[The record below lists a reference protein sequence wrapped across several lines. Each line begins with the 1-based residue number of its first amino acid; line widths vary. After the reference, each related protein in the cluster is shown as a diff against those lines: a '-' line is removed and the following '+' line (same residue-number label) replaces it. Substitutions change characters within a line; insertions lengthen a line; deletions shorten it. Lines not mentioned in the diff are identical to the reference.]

1 RGLSEVSVAAL
12 LANQSNQSNQSAEDC
27 RLSTVDC
34 ERSKPQLLNV
44 LSLLIRYE
52 TFNFSGYMMKRK
64 SNTSLFNRVLISVI
78 GIPVILALIAAGGA
92 WFTSFIAIAVLLCSY
107 EFLTLLKIPGKAG
120 IFFLSL
126 FNAGLVY
133 LAYYGGMPWVY
144 PAIFGAWT
152 VIVLLMMFGRP
163 LSEFNMALYAASSM
177 IYPALALTSLALM
190 RGISLPMGWDSFEG
204 ARILYLMLAMIWICD
219 TLAYFLGSA
228 YGSVKLSPT
237 ISPNKT
243 WEGAIAGF
251 IGSLVVGLIAFRYGW
266 IRNFTSWDYLILALI
281 TGIFGQLGDLVESAL
296 KRHIGVKD
304 TSRLLLDHGGA
315 LDRLDSLAFTGP
327 IVYTYLLIR
336 FV

>member
-1 RGLSEVSVAAL
+1 
-12 LANQSNQSNQSAEDC
+12 
-27 RLSTVDC
+27 
-34 ERSKPQLLNV
+34 
-44 LSLLIRYE
+44 
-52 TFNFSGYMMKRK
+52 MMRHK

-78 GIPVILALIAAGGA
+78 GIPVILALIAAGGV
-92 WFTSFIAIAVLLCSY
+92 WFVSFIAIAVLLCSY
-107 EFLTLLKIPGKAG
+107 EFLTLLKIPGRTG

-133 LAYYGGMPWVY
+133 LAYYGGMMWVY
-144 PAIFGAWT
+144 PALLGAWSVT
-152 VIVLLMMFGRP
+152 VLLMMFRRP
-163 LSEFNMALYAASSM
+163 LSEFNTVLYAGASM
-177 IYPALALTSLALM
+177 IYPTLALTSLALI
-190 RGISLPMGWDSFEG
+190 RGISLQTGWDSFEG
-204 ARILYLMLAMIWICD
+204 ARILYIMLAMIWICD

-228 YGSVKLSPT
+228 YGTVKLSPT

-251 IGSLVVGLIAFRYGW
+251 IGSLVVGLVAARYGW
-266 IRNFTSWDYLILALI
+266 IKSFTWWDYLVLLLI
-281 TGIFGQLGDLVESAL
+281 AGIFGQLGDLVESAL

-327 IVYTYLLIR
+327 IVYFYLLIR